1 MRLVHPDVV
10 LHPGIPTPDQDA
22 PYRGHRGMETF
33 FRLATDV
40 WETVTA
46 EPEAMLEASGDRI
59 LVLDRWH
66 FRGRAGIEIDD
77 ELANAYT
84 FRDGLIVKIDGY
96 TDRAEARAAV
106 GLE

>member
-1 MRLVHPDVV
+1 
-10 LHPGIPTPDQDA
+10 
-22 PYRGHRGMETF
+22 METF
-33 FRLATDV
+33 FRLATDP

-46 EPEAMLEASGDRI
+46 EPEAMLEGPGDRV

-66 FRGRAGIEIDD
+66 FRGRGGIEIND

-84 FRDGLIVKIDGY
+84 FRDGLIVRIDGY

-106 GLE
+106 GLD